1 MLLCCVCVV
10 LPLYMQVV
18 KRYNTITKR
27 HFIIF
32 SSTEARPGS
41 STRRVVPPR
50 WIDLQAE
57 WDEREAKLI
66 VSDDDPPDPETLVCA
81 AILER
86 GEEMSPFMVRSYIQC
101 ADARVHAACGVQ
113 AQQCAR
119 CAAQRAQ
126 ANTHANAQANAQADA
141 RPAPMDIVASGGGG
155 GSAGGVGGVGWVGG
169 GGLID
174 TPFGMASVER
184 RREDGIVEAALR
196 GCGAM
201 AYLSDGS
208 FTAVV
213 QPGDGTPAPAVK
225 VEEGG
230 ELRVNGGAFDSVGGD
245 ISGTAASGGHS
256 GGGTASRITGGTA
269 GGSAAICCGNC
280 EVALPELDASVAGAL
295 QGNVDDEEEVDVAA
309 GGGEKAGGRG
319 ASSAATSAG
328 SSRAASPSL
337 SALND
342 GSGAPPSQA
351 KSLFENALL
360 KGFAWCQSCEK
371 VFHGRCLDPPQSE
384 RSPIFQSGKWRC
396 QDCVTCAGCGER
408 DGLTEAD
415 LACSSRKRVSKKK
428 KPSSK
433 GSCPL
438 YVKTTHD
445 LV

>member
-1 MLLCCVCVV
+1 
-10 LPLYMQVV
+10 MQVV
-18 KRYNTITKR
+18 KRYNAITKR

-101 ADARVHAACGVQ
+101 ADARVHAAGGLH

-119 CAAQRAQ
+119 CAAQR
-126 ANTHANAQANAQADA
+126 AQANAQADA

-155 GSAGGVGGVGWVGG
+155 GSAGGVGGGGGG

-201 AYLSDGS
+201 AYLSEGS

-225 VEEGG
+225 VEEGEMKEEGGG

-245 ISGTAASGGHS
+245 ISGTAASTDGHS

-269 GGSAAICCGNC
+269 GGSAVICCGNC
-280 EVALPELDASVAGAL
+280 EAALPELDASVAGAFP
-295 QGNVDDEEEVDVAA
+295 GNMDDEEEVDVAA

-328 SSRAASPSL
+328 SSRAASPSP

-384 RSPIFQSGKWRC
+384 RSPIFQSGKWCC

-415 LACSSRKRVSKKK
+415 LASSSRKRDSKK

-433 GSCPL
+433 GSCPPL
-438 YVKTTHD
+438 CEND
-445 LV
+445 SRSGLVCRNVPRWLLLV